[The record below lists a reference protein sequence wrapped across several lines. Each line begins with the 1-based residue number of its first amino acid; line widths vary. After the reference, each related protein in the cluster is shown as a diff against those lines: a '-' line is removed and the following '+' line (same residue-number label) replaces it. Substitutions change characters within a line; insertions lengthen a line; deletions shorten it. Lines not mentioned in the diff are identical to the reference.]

1 MTNSLLIEFFARVL
15 FSFTR
20 SVTQHY
26 DPDEPEVEILR
37 YDDSLSSEGREW
49 NCQPVDKPMNQEY
62 SPPSDEDYDLM
73 SVGNS
78 RVRYRLIDASSP
90 DEDEDDQQ
98 NEDDEMA
105 WKRFR
110 PSVLRTVCQSMYIGA
125 LISLLTP
132 TIFGLFYIVISYVS
146 YETTR
151 NCQFQPKETIPV
163 KIQWIRTLSDVI
175 GVAFL
180 YMWFFVGMLFL
191 FRPYQLKGLKRK
203 LILVAFVFY
212 CMDTVYRVVLQ
223 VFGISH
229 SQLSV
234 IQKIPLEVLFLI
246 SICCQVYPLTN
257 HFRNLSSRASLFI
270 KLTTPICFPFF
281 IAIFISS
288 YIYPMYN
295 KQTEYGK
302 LLIAL
307 FSPLFAAI
315 FKVILR
321 LCTQRLK
328 KITHPGYSYILLV
341 PLYFGSAIMFRVMQ
355 AELENLKYIA
365 VLGIIHGVVEVLER
379 SAMVLIDHVCYVIF
393 KRRSAPWGSFRT
405 PRRERLMADIVI
417 ISMLSESTAIV
428 CVNGLLN
435 VYQFIYLQNTSSS
448 TLLQKFVIHTSVPLV
463 IEWFFTGV
471 SLAIETCCQNIAVM
485 AVWRK
490 RWKRH
495 FVVVIINLVPLAIWT
510 TTNLLEVVHG
520 RFDESKGHP
529 CKMPFT

>member
-49 NCQPVDKPMNQEY
+49 NCQPVDKPIYQEY
-62 SPPSDEDYDLM
+62 SPPSDEDNDLM
-73 SVGNS
+73 SVGNP
-78 RVRYRLIDASSP
+78 RVRYRVIDASSP
-90 DEDEDDQQ
+90 DEDGDDQQ

-132 TIFGLFYIVISYVS
+132 AIFGLFYVMICYVS
-146 YETTR
+146 YEIVL
-151 NCQFQPKETIPV
+151 NCQFHRNETIPV

-180 YMWFFVGMLFL
+180 YMWFFVEMLFL
-191 FRPYQLKGLKRK
+191 FRPYQLKGVKRK

-229 SQLSV
+229 SKLSV
-234 IQKIPLEVLFLI
+234 TQKIPLNILFLI
-246 SICCQVYPLTN
+246 SICWQVYLLTN
-257 HFRNLSSRASLFI
+257 HFRNLSSRTSLFI
-270 KLTTPICFPFF
+270 KLTTPYCFTFSL
-281 IAIFISS
+281 AIFITSF
-288 YIYPMYN
+288 IYPMYN
-295 KQTEYGK
+295 KQTEHGK

-328 KITHPGYSYILLV
+328 KITHPGYSYVLLV

-365 VLGIIHGVVEVLER
+365 VLGIIHGVVEVIER
-379 SAMVLIDHVCYVIF
+379 SAMVFIDHICHVIL